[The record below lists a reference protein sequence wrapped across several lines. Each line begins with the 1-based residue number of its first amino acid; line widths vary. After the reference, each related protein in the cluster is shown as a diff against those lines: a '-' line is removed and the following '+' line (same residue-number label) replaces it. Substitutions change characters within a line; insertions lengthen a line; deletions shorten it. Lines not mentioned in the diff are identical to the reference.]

1 MEPKKHFTGDISLL
15 QSILDSLFVGV
26 ISIDL
31 DGMIT
36 VFNEAASRLMNVSKE
51 QALGSH
57 LLTVIPNAGLVN
69 VLRTGEPEMGRPQL
83 IGQRTVLTNRSP
95 IIHRGVMIGAVSM
108 FQDITEM
115 EKISRELDSTKTIVR
130 TLEEILSGAGEWMV
144 VVDANGIITMMSED
158 YAKFNCTDVP
168 HAVGKHVTEVI
179 ENTRMHIV
187 AHTGVAEMG
196 EKQTIKGRELIVNR
210 LPLMEGGRAVG
221 AYGRVVFKDVEQLYE
236 LASKLNVLETKV
248 KYYEKE
254 LTQLRG
260 SRYTMASIMG
270 SGQAI
275 SAAKL
280 EALRASRTDSTVLV
294 FGETG
299 TGKELFAHAIHA
311 ASQRRSGPFIKLNCA
326 AVPSELLESEL
337 FGYEEGAFTGAK
349 RGGKPGK
356 FEMAQGGTL
365 FLDEIGDMPSAM
377 QVKLLRVL
385 QEREVERVGGTLTR
399 SVDIRIIAAT
409 GKSLEDLV
417 NEGSFRADLYYR
429 INVIPIRIPSLRE
442 RREDIIA
449 IADSFLARLSNDT
462 GEMKRTISPELQ
474 EVFKSYI
481 WRGNIRELQNVLERA
496 TAMSR
501 EESLLPEHVP
511 EYLLHSIPV
520 SRAGA
525 AHPST
530 LAHARA
536 EAERK
541 TIVAAL
547 AAAEGNKTRAASIL
561 QIHRVKLYEKM
572 KRHGIQYVSNRIHI
586 PN

>member
-1 MEPKKHFTGDISLL
+1 MEPKQHFTGDISLL
-15 QSILDSLFVGV
+15 QSILDSLVVGV

-31 DGMIT
+31 DGTIT

-95 IIHRGVMIGAVSM
+95 IIYRGVMIGAVSM

-196 EKQTIKGRELIVNR
+196 EKQTIKGRGLIVNR
-210 LPLMEGGRAVG
+210 LPLMEAGRAVG

-236 LASKLNVLETKV
+236 LASKLKVLETKV

-260 SRYTMASIMG
+260 ARYTLASIMG

-409 GKSLEDLV
+409 GKSPEELV
-417 NEGSFRADLYYR
+417 NEGSLRADLYYR

-442 RREDIIA
+442 RREDIVA
-449 IADSFLARLSNDT
+449 IADNFLARLANDT

-474 EVFKSYI
+474 EVLKSYV
-481 WRGNIRELQNVLERA
+481 WRGNVRELQNVLERA
-496 TAMSR
+496 AAMTR

-511 EYLLHSIPV
+511 EYLLHSLPKL
-520 SRAGA
+520 RAGA
-525 AHPST
+525 APPST

-547 AAAEGNKTRAASIL
+547 AAAGGNKTRAASIL

-572 KRHGIQYVSNRIHI
+572 KRHGIQYVSNRVHI